1 MFFLLTTNDVYQV
14 VTTISLWF
22 MRGAYI
28 YGKKGKKKKKSL
40 KGGGKL
46 NGIWRKFCS
55 HREIHKFKYI
65 NFSRQGRKRR
75 SRYENFQ
82 PDCTLSQSI
91 SLFAAVSESFALRW
105 QEINFF
111 TKFWCITSRTGF
123 RMLQPAIFRFLD
135 NQQQRATH
143 KQRNCDLLFNFEKII
158 NFSLHKD
165 RLSGALKPH
174 KLN

>member
-1 MFFLLTTNDVYQV
+1 MLSKFFVLLAYNEWCLSGRNDNFV
-14 VTTISLWF
+14 
-22 MRGAYI
+22 MI
-28 YGKKGKKKKKSL
+28 YERSIHIWKKGKKKKKSL

-75 SRYENFQ
+75 SGYENFQ

-91 SLFAAVSESFALRW
+91 SLFAVVSESFALRW

-111 TKFWCITSRTGF
+111 YKVLMHHIENWLQNASARNLPISRQSTTTSDTQAKE
-123 RMLQPAIFRFLD
+123 LWLIV
-135 NQQQRATH
+135 
-143 KQRNCDLLFNFEKII
+143 
-158 NFSLHKD
+158 
-165 RLSGALKPH
+165 
-174 KLN
+174 